1 MLTFCFVQNM
11 SCKTFCGFF
20 VCFFFIK
27 TLFLQKNVKQMVK
40 HWILPLVISLVL
52 AVINYFGGT
61 YIPKKKNSKNGNI
74 KRVVKE
80 KFVEQFLISDKYP

>member
-1 MLTFCFVQNM
+1 M
-11 SCKTFCGFF
+11 
-20 VCFFFIK
+20 
-27 TLFLQKNVKQMVK
+27 QKNIIMF
-40 HWILPLVISLVL
+40 WILPLVISLVL
-52 AVINYFGGT
+52 AVINYFLRT

>member
-1 MLTFCFVQNM
+1 
-11 SCKTFCGFF
+11 
-20 VCFFFIK
+20 
-27 TLFLQKNVKQMVK
+27 MVK

-52 AVINYFGGT
+52 AVINYFLGT
-61 YIPKKKNSKNGNI
+61 YIPKKKNLKNGNI